1 MPAKNQKKIAALL
14 FLLDC
19 VNAALGR
26 DVRLV
31 KIIQRNYNLAQS
43 LKLNGTPSFLIG
55 DTLLRGARDADTML
69 NLVRAARNKS

>member
-1 MPAKNQKKIAALL
+1 MDSEQLK
-14 FLLDC
+14 
-19 VNAALGR
+19 R
-26 DVRLV
+26 DMRAPEID
-31 KIIQRNYNLAQS
+31 KIIQRNYDLAQS